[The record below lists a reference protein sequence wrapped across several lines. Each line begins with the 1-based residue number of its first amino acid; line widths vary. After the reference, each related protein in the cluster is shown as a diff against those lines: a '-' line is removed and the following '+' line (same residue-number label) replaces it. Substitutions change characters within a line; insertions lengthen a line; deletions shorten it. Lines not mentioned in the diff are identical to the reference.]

1 EHPARGYA
9 PHGERAAMEVPDRHV
24 RVNQVSTITPTGKVR
39 FMTYTGTMTAALFL
53 VFLGRLLRSTTGK
66 VFLILDR
73 LRAHRTPAVKAWLAA
88 HQDRIEVFELPRY
101 APQRNPD
108 EYLNNDLQG
117 RVHEAGLPHDKEGVR
132 SRIQAFMRKL
142 LHLPEHV
149 MSYFRHPSV
158 QYAAALDG

>member
-73 LRAHRTPAVKAWLAA
+73 LRAHRTAAGEAWLAA

-101 APQRNPD
+101 APERNPD
-108 EYLNNDLQG
+108 GDLKNDLKRRG
-117 RVHEAGLPHDKEGVR
+117 HEAGFPPEKGKGR
-132 SRIQAFMRKL
+132 ARIETL
-142 LHLPEHV
+142 LT
-149 MSYFRHPSV
+149 
-158 QYAAALDG
+158 D